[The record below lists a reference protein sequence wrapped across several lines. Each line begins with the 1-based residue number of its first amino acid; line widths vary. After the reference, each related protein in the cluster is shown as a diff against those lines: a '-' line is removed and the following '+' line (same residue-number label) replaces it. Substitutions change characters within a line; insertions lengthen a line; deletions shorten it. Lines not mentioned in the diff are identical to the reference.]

1 MIILIDNYD
10 SFTYNV
16 KHYFNEIGAEVET
29 FRNDKITLN
38 EIEEINPKA
47 IVLSPGPCT
56 PNEAGISLNL
66 INKFKDKFPIL
77 GICLGHQSIG
87 QAFGSKIIKC
97 EEIMHGKID
106 SMMHYNQP
114 ILMDE
119 FKKNFIEGLKQKKP
133 QLLTNNLIA
142 DVETPISC
150 LLKIQKNQKYSFLL
164 ESVEGGSLRGRYSL
178 LGCDPDIIWKV
189 ENNSAEIIYNYENYN
204 YDISNKPIDSLKNLI
219 DLSKFDRGKIEVPY
233 PILVG
238 YLGYPMI
245 KFMEQIELKNPD
257 NINIP
262 DSVLI
267 RPKVVTVFDNIKDSI
282 TVMTIVYPSNNINHA
297 IFKDIDKKFFATR
310 YHSLVIDRNTLSDNF
325 IITAETEKKIIM
337 GIAHINLPIYGFQ
350 FHPESIGTKYGKKLL
365 KNFLNI
371 INYGN

>member
-1 MIILIDNYD
+1 
-10 SFTYNV
+10 
-16 KHYFNEIGAEVET
+16 
-29 FRNDKITLN
+29 
-38 EIEEINPKA
+38 
-47 IVLSPGPCT
+47 VLSPGPCT

-106 SMMHYNQP
+106 SMMHY
-114 ILMDE
+114 
-119 FKKNFIEGLKQKKP
+119 
-133 QLLTNNLIA
+133 
-142 DVETPISC
+142 
-150 LLKIQKNQKYSFLL
+150 
-164 ESVEGGSLRGRYSL
+164 
-178 LGCDPDIIWKV
+178 
-189 ENNSAEIIYNYENYN
+189 
-204 YDISNKPIDSLKNLI
+204 
-219 DLSKFDRGKIEVPY
+219 
-233 PILVG
+233 
-238 YLGYPMI
+238 
-245 KFMEQIELKNPD
+245 
-257 NINIP
+257 
-262 DSVLI
+262 
-267 RPKVVTVFDNIKDSI
+267 
-282 TVMTIVYPSNNINHA
+282 NHA